1 MTAADFTP
9 QISPAAP
16 VVLFAW
22 LRMDRSTDAPVSM
35 LRQDEAVDR
44 SPARRARKLK
54 AAGS

>member
-9 QISPAAP
+9 WISPAAL

-22 LRMDRSTDAPVSM
+22 LRM
-35 LRQDEAVDR
+35 E
-44 SPARRARKLK
+44 RRARKLK

>member
-9 QISPAAP
+9 WISPAALF
-16 VVLFAW
+16 VLFAW
-22 LRMDRSTDAPVSM
+22 LRMDLGTGAAASM
-35 LRQDEAVDR
+35 LRQDAPVDR